1 VNQNVLQGTVRG
13 TDEPHKLTQLGA
25 TPSPA
30 TNLSA
35 AGQPVLPAS
44 TNSAC
49 RTDAAHFLP
58 PDLTLKPLTSGQPDA
73 ATGNA
78 AGRTKESGG
87 SFFAG
92 KGLPAGRVIS
102 GAPPHDGALP
112 SRTARARFFFSRL
125 RNAVAARV
133 LTGTEL
139 NAVRPTTTRTR
150 NDCSNS
156 VLQLPPSPA
165 QFFVEPRPGYVFT
178 PQPRRNPSTNSRGL
192 RLAWLLGLSGGVK

>member
-1 VNQNVLQGTVRG
+1 MN
-13 TDEPHKLTQLGA
+13 
-25 TPSPA
+25 SF
-30 TNLSA
+30 SA
-35 AGQPVLPAS
+35 AGQPVQPAS
-44 TNSAC
+44 TDSAF
-49 RTDAAHFLP
+49 RTDAA
-58 PDLTLKPLTSGQPDA
+58 
-73 ATGNA
+73 N
-78 AGRTKESGG
+78 
-87 SFFAG
+87 FFW
-92 KGLPAGRVIS
+92 
-102 GAPPHDGALP
+102 
-112 SRTARARFFFSRL
+112 RL